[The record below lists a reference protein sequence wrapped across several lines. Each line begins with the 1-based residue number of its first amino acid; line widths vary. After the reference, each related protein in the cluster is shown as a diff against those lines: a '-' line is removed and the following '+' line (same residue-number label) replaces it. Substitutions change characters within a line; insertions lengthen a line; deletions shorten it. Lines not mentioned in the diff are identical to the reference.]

1 MQTDV
6 QDVSGTQSSL
16 PKIVEKI
23 IEVIKDDI
31 TDTIEVMKE
40 TEKLSKI

>member
-6 QDVSGTQSSL
+6 PDVSGTQSPL

-31 TDTIEVMKE
+31 TDTLEVMRE